1 MLLVPEI
8 MIELANAIHVTVD
21 GLGLEPL
28 SHQMIDVLRDLRV
41 CHAFYRHIQP
51 NHKGLDGVQVVL
63 NRVGRAV
70 PALQVSSPVHEAVGH
85 HCGYHPF
92 LSWTWLQ
99 NNPLHAS
106 YR

>member
-1 MLLVPEI
+1 MLLFPEI
-8 MIELANAIHVTVD
+8 VIELANTVHMTVD

-41 CHAFYRHIQP
+41 RHAFYRHIQP
-51 NHKGLDGVQVVL
+51 NDKGLDGVQVVL

-70 PALQVSSPVHEAVGH
+70 PSLQISSPVHEAVGH

-92 LSWTWLQ
+92 LSWTW
-99 NNPLHAS
+99 P
-106 YR
+106 